1 VKARVIVAAC
11 ACAVM
16 AALAP
21 PAHAAIAFRDK
32 AAANTG
38 ANPVSTLTLAAPAA
52 LQVGDLMLATIG
64 IRQTGN
70 SISPPAGGG
79 WTQVPN
85 LNDAD
90 ATSPTAIRQV
100 TFYKVAA
107 AGDLGASYGF
117 SLGGTIARG
126 AGGIAAYSGVDT
138 STPIDAEA
146 TGNSNGTAGT
156 TATGPAVTTTNLRSA
171 VIVADA
177 WAGGVAVTPD
187 ATTTDRFSAAST
199 SATASSNATIELADL
214 VKATPGSTGTFSI
227 GSSVSNKWVA
237 QTIALN
243 EMPSL
248 TASFPSDYAWPA
260 LVPGTTVTSAEQT
273 VNVTSNRAWGLQ
285 LTSDRSDGRSRQWNG
300 SSYGALALA
309 NPMQWRT
316 SSIGGVAQGT
326 SFADLSGTASTAVTG
341 HSAAAGAVAVGLTL
355 RQQVS
360 YADEAALPAGN
371 TYRQNVSY
379 TAQQGF

>member
-1 VKARVIVAAC
+1 
-11 ACAVM
+11 M
-16 AALAP
+16 AAPAAP
-21 PAHAAIAFRDK
+21 ARAAIAFRDK
-32 AAANTG
+32 AVANTG

-52 LQVGDLMLATIG
+52 LQAGDLMLATIG

-70 SISPPAGGG
+70 SVSPPAGGS

-100 TFYKVAA
+100 TFYKVAT
-107 AGDLGASYGF
+107 AGDLGATYQF

-138 STPIDAEA
+138 STPITPIDSEA
-146 TGNSNGTAGT
+146 TANSNGTAGT
-156 TATGPAVTTTNLRSA
+156 TATGPAVTTTNLRAA

-177 WAGGVAVTPD
+177 WAGGMAVTPD
-187 ATTTDRFSAAST
+187 ATTTDRLSAAST
-199 SATASSNATIELADL
+199 SGTATSNATVELADL

-227 GSSVSNKWVA
+227 GSSGSGKWVA
-237 QTIALN
+237 QTVALN

-248 TASFPSDYAWPA
+248 TASFPGDFAWPA

-285 LTSDRSDGRSRQWNG
+285 LTSDRGDGRSRQWNG

-309 NPMQWRT
+309 SPMQWRT

-326 SFADLSGTASTAVTG
+326 SFAGLSGTAATAVTG
-341 HSAAAGAVAVGLTL
+341 HAGAAGAAAAGPPL
-355 RQQVS
+355 RQQGS
-360 YADEAALPAGN
+360 YPDEAARPPRH
-371 TYRQNVSY
+371 TQPP
-379 TAQQGF
+379 